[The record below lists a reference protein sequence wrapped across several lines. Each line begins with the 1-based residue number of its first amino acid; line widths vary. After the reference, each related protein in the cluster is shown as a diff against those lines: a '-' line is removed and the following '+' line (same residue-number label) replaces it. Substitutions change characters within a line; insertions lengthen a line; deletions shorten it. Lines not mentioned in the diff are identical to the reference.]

1 MLIGASADIAAAEVE
16 IENTSRVE
24 MPTLVSTAGR
34 TLIDTKPCLT
44 AQSTHVAENA
54 RLNCLPID
62 WT

>member
-34 TLIDTKPCLT
+34 TSDRHR
-44 AQSTHVAENA
+44 A
-54 RLNCLPID
+54 LPNRPVD
-62 WT
+62 SYC